1 MAVLFGAYICWAI
14 GMIIYSRATAEK
26 RKEQEEREKAREA
39 AERPFREKAFF
50 DGCVQA
56 DILLVGQMNDWL
68 SNTAKTAIEIAKKCR
83 LIPANSDRTEQNL
96 HMLRDVFYAQSETEE
111 GKQAILEEHRE
122 NDKAEWEKGSSCS
135 DLPPEAKL
143 QTMLHNWEQELLG
156 MPSPQLIRPAKTSD
170 GMVQAGMAAG
180 IGGAIPALVSLSH
193 TAERNAQI
201 EEYNKG
207 IKTMNLLAT
216 EAMLMN
222 ERTLA
227 RVREAAKRYTG
238 KKIARMT
245 KEEVLALLEFKE
257 TKVEFY
263 NSETGT
269 LKVET
274 AVKLSKWL
282 EIDGAKYFVDGS
294 LVAEI
299 YKGKEKIGEAIMVF
313 PVYGLRNSFN
323 YRQVFPHERKDNKDH
338 FVYLKG
344 LCLFCKDTSWEEVN
358 KYQVKIVP
366 GKYLWAMESLT
377 PFEENQI
384 GTAI

>member
-111 GKQAILEEHRE
+111 GKQAIMEKHRE
-122 NDKAEWEKGSSCS
+122 NDKAEWEKWSSCS

-193 TAERNAQI
+193 TAERNVLPVEPA
-201 EEYNKG
+201 
-207 IKTMNLLAT
+207 L
-216 EAMLMN
+216 
-222 ERTLA
+222 
-227 RVREAAKRYTG
+227 EAALTGNVTSQRQKKCPVCGKLYLPTTSQAYCSDACRIWARRDADKKR
-238 KKIARMT
+238 KRRIRQH
-245 KEEVLALLEFKE
+245 
-257 TKVEFY
+257 
-263 NSETGT
+263 
-269 LKVET
+269 
-274 AVKLSKWL
+274 
-282 EIDGAKYFVDGS
+282 
-294 LVAEI
+294 
-299 YKGKEKIGEAIMVF
+299 KG
-313 PVYGLRNSFN
+313 
-323 YRQVFPHERKDNKDH
+323 
-338 FVYLKG
+338 
-344 LCLFCKDTSWEEVN
+344 
-358 KYQVKIVP
+358 
-366 GKYLWAMESLT
+366 
-377 PFEENQI
+377 
-384 GTAI
+384 